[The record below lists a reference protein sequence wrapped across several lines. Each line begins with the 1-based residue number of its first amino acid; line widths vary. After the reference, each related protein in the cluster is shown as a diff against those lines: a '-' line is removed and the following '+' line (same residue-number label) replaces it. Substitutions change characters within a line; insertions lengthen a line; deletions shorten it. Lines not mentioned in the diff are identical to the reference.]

1 MHGVQQRLPSIRTEP
16 IAFAHRGARAHAP
29 ENTIDAFALALRL
42 GANGLETDVW
52 VTADNQVVLD
62 HDGVVRRFARNRP
75 INELTSSQLP
85 AHIPTLQAFFEKC
98 GTSFD
103 LSIDIKDV
111 RAFEPTVRIA
121 KEAGFDLSR
130 LWLCHHKLEVTLQA
144 RSELPDVRIVDSSR
158 LHRIKEGPERR
169 AATLA
174 EHGVDCLN
182 MHFSDWTGGLTT
194 LVHKFGLMAFGWD
207 AQYDYVITDGLRMGL
222 DAVYS
227 DHVDTMVDAY
237 SREIG
242 HVPRC

>member
-1 MHGVQQRLPSIRTEP
+1 MHGVQQRLPSLRTEP

-29 ENTIDAFALALRL
+29 ENTIDSFALALRL

-52 VTADNQVVLD
+52 LTADGHVVLD
-62 HDGVVRRFARNRP
+62 HDGVARRFARNKP
-75 INELTSSQLP
+75 IGQLTLSQLP
-85 AHIPTLQAFFEKC
+85 SHIPTLQTFFEKC

-103 LSIDIKDV
+103 FSIDIKDV
-111 RAFEPTVRIA
+111 NAFEPTVRIA
-121 KEAGFDLSR
+121 RESGFDLSR

-144 RSELPDVRIVDSSR
+144 RSQFTDVRIVDSSR

-174 EHGVDCLN
+174 ANGVDCLN
-182 MHFSDWTGGLTT
+182 MHFSDWNGGLTT
-194 LVHKFGLMAFGWD
+194 LVHKFGLLAFGWD

-227 DHVDTMVDAY
+227 DHVDTMVEAY

-242 HVPRC
+242 HVPKR

>member
-1 MHGVQQRLPSIRTEP
+1 MHGVQQRLPSLRTEP

-29 ENTIDAFALALRL
+29 ENTIESFSLALRL

-52 VTADNQVVLD
+52 VTADGEVVLD

-75 INELTSSQLP
+75 ISEVTLSQLP
-85 AHIPTLQAFFEKC
+85 SHIPTLQTFFEKC

-103 LSIDIKDV
+103 FSIDIKDV
-111 RAFEPTVRIA
+111 AAFEKTVRIA
-121 KEAGFDLSR
+121 TESGFDLSR

-144 RSELPDVRIVDSSR
+144 RAQFPDVRLVDSSR
-158 LHRIKEGPERR
+158 LHRIKEGAERR

-194 LVHKFGLMAFGWD
+194 LVHKFGLLAFGWD

-222 DAVYS
+222 DAVFS
-227 DHVDTMVDAY
+227 DHVDTMVEVY

-242 HVPRC
+242 HVPRR